1 MGFCIPKTQVSP
13 GQTLRDDLPGAEV
26 QSVVWLDPTS
36 RACFYRLILGGRD
49 GHQRLL
55 GWGTA
60 SLRSLIGQPHQR
72 RLCQALLHSKAGQI
86 KEPWQVGFLGSP
98 ISDHLIVT
106 LAVTAEGLTWQDCH
120 SQGSGGG
127 HQRVSS
133 KGQGAAWGP
142 FGHWPLVGR
151 EERTGE
157 TPKEN
162 VWSRIT
168 TGKLLQARNLTLAF
182 VFLPW
187 NHEIWL
193 PHVA

>member
-13 GQTLRDDLPGAEV
+13 GQTLRDDFPGAEV
-26 QSVVWLDPTS
+26 QAVVWLAPTP
-36 RACFYRLILGGRD
+36 RACFCRLILGRRD
-49 GHQRLL
+49 GHQRRL
-55 GWGTA
+55 GWGRA
-60 SLRSLIGQPHQR
+60 SLCSLIGQPHQR

-86 KEPWQVGFLGSP
+86 KEPWQAGFLGSP
-98 ISDHLIVT
+98 ISAHQLS
-106 LAVTAEGLTWQDCH
+106 LWQWQDCR

-133 KGQGAAWGP
+133 EGQGAAWGP

-151 EERTGE
+151 EGRTGE

-168 TGKLLQARNLTLAF
+168 TGKLLQANLTLAF
-182 VFLPW
+182 IFLPW